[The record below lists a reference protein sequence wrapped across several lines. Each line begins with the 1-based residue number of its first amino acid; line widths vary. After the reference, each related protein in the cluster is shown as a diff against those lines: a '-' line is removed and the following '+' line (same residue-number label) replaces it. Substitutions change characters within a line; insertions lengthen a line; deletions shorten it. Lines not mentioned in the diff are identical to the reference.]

1 MGHLRRLGFLAFTLG
16 LLVTAPIAAAQE
28 YATEAGDL
36 EITLEVTYTV
46 TISGEGYVGDSV
58 VYVTLIPTD
67 GSDEIDLGTLS
78 TDEAGRFF
86 GELAIPTG
94 LEPGA
99 ATVAATGVTSA
110 GATRVLSTQIV
121 LGQEPGPAPVPSATS
136 STAPAPT
143 STTTDP
149 PAQDTESTEIAA
161 GASEDLSRDFDR
173 ILAARVLMFGVV
185 ALGGV
190 WWWIYRA
197 VKR

>member
-36 EITLEVTYTV
+36 DLTLEVTYTV

-58 VYVTLIPTD
+58 VYVTLIPAD

-99 ATVAATGVTSA
+99 ATVAATGVTST
-110 GATRVLSTQIV
+110 GATRVLSTQIL
-121 LGQEPGPAPVPSATS
+121 LGQEPGPEPVPSATS

-149 PAQDTESTEIAA
+149 PAQDTESTEIAT
-161 GASEDLSRDFDR
+161 GASEDSSRDFDR
-173 ILAARVLMFGVV
+173 ILAARVLMVGVV